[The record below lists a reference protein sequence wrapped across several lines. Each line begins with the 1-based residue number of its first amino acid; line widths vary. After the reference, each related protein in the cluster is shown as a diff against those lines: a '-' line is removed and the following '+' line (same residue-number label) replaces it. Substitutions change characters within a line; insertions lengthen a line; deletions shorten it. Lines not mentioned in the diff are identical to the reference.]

1 MNPMILF
8 LDEPSSA
15 MDLATEQSFLMRLKQ
30 MMRPDQ
36 TLLITTHRH
45 SMLELVDRI
54 IILDN
59 GRVVADGSKANVLNA
74 LKRPVAV

>member
-1 MNPMILF
+1 
-8 LDEPSSA
+8 
-15 MDLATEQSFLMRLKQ
+15 MRLKQ

-74 LKRPVAV
+74 LKRPAAV